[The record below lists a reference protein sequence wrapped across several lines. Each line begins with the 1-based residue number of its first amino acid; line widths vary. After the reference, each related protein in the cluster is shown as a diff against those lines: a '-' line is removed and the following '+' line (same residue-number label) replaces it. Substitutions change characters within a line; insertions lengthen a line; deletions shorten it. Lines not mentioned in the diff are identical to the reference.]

1 MTTKERA
8 VHAIQGLPE
17 ACPERRRRNASIEDA
32 MERLLLLAKATFPA
46 LARLASSPG
55 TTRLGWIASTESSQ
69 KEHGNGYARS

>member
-1 MTTKERA
+1 
-8 VHAIQGLPE
+8 
-17 ACPERRRRNASIEDA
+17 

-46 LARLASSPG
+46 LARLTSSPG